1 MHKMPPPDAK
11 SSSGSHTKLLW
22 MLLGCFVLGTRTSA
36 ALAEETKHEKDLR
49 TDEAQTPEPLTEKPL
64 KAAMQNLFLQE
75 DPFPQPHLTP
85 QAALRVLGDGFTG
98 DEAAALEV
106 SAAAELGLW
115 DSWTVQLRAP
125 FSLAP
130 SDERGVGNMEA
141 SVLYSFW
148 ISKHED
154 FRLTANLR
162 NVFPSFGSGDNAF
175 AHDLS
180 VIAYGRWA
188 PLHLQLT
195 GTLDISYGKDIPG
208 GPRVRPAASAAAIV
222 KLEDHAFV
230 AEFTA
235 QREFLELRYIAALG
249 FFLYPGNF
257 EIGAAM
263 TLDVTKTPLALGA
276 VGIVSYAF
284 DSLDG

>member
-1 MHKMPPPDAK
+1 MPRTSKPCR
-11 SSSGSHTKLLW
+11 SLLW
-22 MLLGCFVLGTRTSA
+22 MFLPCVAASWGAHLPSA
-36 ALAEETKHEKDLR
+36 AAEETKQEKALR
-49 TDEAQTPEPLTEKPL
+49 SDEAQTPEPMTDKPL

-85 QAALRVLGDGFTG
+85 QAALRIAGDQLTG
-98 DEAAALEV
+98 EDRSLEV
-106 SAAAELGLW
+106 SATAELGLW
-115 DSWTVQLRAP
+115 EAWTVQLRAP
-125 FSLAP
+125 FGLAP
-130 SDERGVGNMEA
+130 SDERGIGNMEA

-148 ISKHED
+148 ISHHED
-154 FRLTANLR
+154 FRLTAIVR
-162 NVFPSFGSGDNAF
+162 NVFPSFGSGTNAF

-188 PLHLQLT
+188 PLHVQLT

-208 GPRVRPAASAAAIV
+208 AARVRPAASAAAIV
-222 KLEDHAFV
+222 KLEDHSFV

-235 QREFLELRYIAALG
+235 QREFLEIRYIGALG

-257 EIGAAM
+257 EIGAAA
-263 TLDVTKTPLALGA
+263 TLDVTETPVTLGA

-284 DSLDG
+284 DTPD

>member
-1 MHKMPPPDAK
+1 
-11 SSSGSHTKLLW
+11 
-22 MLLGCFVLGTRTSA
+22 MLLLCLALGTATSRA
-36 ALAEETKHEKDLR
+36 AAEETKHEKDLR
-49 TDEAQTPEPLTEKPL
+49 TDEAETPEPLTRKPL

-85 QAALRVLGDGFTG
+85 QAALRVQGDGFTG
-98 DEAAALEV
+98 DDDTSLEASAVLEM
-106 SAAAELGLW
+106 GLW

-125 FSLAP
+125 FSFAP
-130 SDERGVGNMEA
+130 SDERGVGNLEA

-162 NVFPSFGSGDNAF
+162 NAFPSFGSGENAF

-180 VIAYGRWA
+180 VIAYARWA
-188 PLHLQLT
+188 PLHVQLT

-222 KLEDHAFV
+222 KLEDHSFV

-235 QREFLELRYIAALG
+235 QHDFLELRYIGALG

-257 EIGAAM
+257 EIGAAV

-284 DSLDG
+284 DSLD

>member
-1 MHKMPPPDAK
+1 MPRRPSSPESK
-11 SSSGSHTKLLW
+11 SLW
-22 MLLGCFVLGTRTSA
+22 MLLWFVACVCPRA
-36 ALAEETKHEKDLR
+36 AQAEETKREKALR
-49 TDEAQTPEPLTEKPL
+49 TDEAQTPEPMTDKPL

-85 QAALRVLGDGFTG
+85 QAGLRLQGSGFG
-98 DEAAALEV
+98 HDISLEV

-125 FSLAP
+125 FGLVPA
-130 SDERGVGNMEA
+130 DERGFGNLEA

-154 FRLTANLR
+154 FRLTAILGTA
-162 NVFPSFGSGDNAF
+162 FPSFGAGTDAF

-188 PLHLQLT
+188 PLHVQVA
-195 GTLDISYGKDIPG
+195 GTLDVSYGKDIPSG
-208 GPRVRPAASAAAIV
+208 ARVRPAASAAAIIKV
-222 KLEDHAFV
+222 DDHSFVLEV
-230 AEFTA
+230 TA
-235 QREFLELRYIAALG
+235 RREFSEVQYLGALG

-257 EIGAAM
+257 ELGAAA
-263 TLDVTKTPLALGA
+263 TLDVTQTPLTLGA
-276 VGIVSYAF
+276 IGIVSYA
-284 DSLDG
+284 LD